1 MKKNTKLL
9 GLKRLK
15 NIDLS
20 AAKTTKS
27 RAQAKMAE
35 LFYGKLKKAADS
47 LDFGKKVTVT
57 ESTNDAMDSAEKSVF
72 KEMLREFP
80 LM

>member
-1 MKKNTKLL
+1 
-9 GLKRLK
+9 
-15 NIDLS
+15 
-20 AAKTTKS
+20 
-27 RAQAKMAE
+27 MAE